1 MLMRPKHSIA
11 RLLTRKTSGVQDLI
25 AASQLNLRNKCL
37 VTLGCPARGQSR
49 AFYSFVTACR
59 ASKLGQVSYFKKE

>member
-11 RLLTRKTSGVQDLI
+11 RLVTLKTSGVHDLI
-25 AASQLNLRNKCL
+25 ATSQLNLWNKCL

-59 ASKLGQVSYFKKE
+59 ASKVGQVS